1 MFSGIVET
9 TTELLEVQEG
19 QSIYRIF
26 LKRPI
31 QFDDLQIGDSVA
43 VNGVCLTVEMFD
55 SIKMQFS
62 LGLETL
68 QVLQWKQQ
76 DWKNRKINVE
86 RSLKLSDRI
95 HGHLVTG
102 HVEALGKVLRSDQV
116 GENWFLDVEVPTA
129 LLPLIWK
136 KGSITLHGVSLTV
149 NTLEKNILQ
158 VCLIPETQKR
168 TNLIEFKKDDFIHLE
183 SDYMAKAFYRF
194 YELQGKDEH

>member
-1 MFSGIVET
+1 
-9 TTELLEVQEG
+9 
-19 QSIYRIF
+19 
-26 LKRPI
+26 
-31 QFDDLQIGDSVA
+31 
-43 VNGVCLTVEMFD
+43 MFD
-55 SIKMQFS
+55 STKMQFS
-62 LGLETL
+62 LGQETL

-116 GENWFLDVEVPTA
+116 GENWFLDVEVPTN

-168 TNLIEFKKDDFIHLE
+168 TNLIELKKDDFIHLE

-194 YELQGKDEH
+194 YELQGKNDH

>member
-19 QSIYRIF
+19 QSICRIF

-55 SIKMQFS
+55 STKMQFS

-116 GENWFLDVEVPTA
+116 GENWFLDIEVPTA

-168 TNLIEFKKDDFIHLE
+168 TNLIEFKKDDSIHLE

-194 YELQGKDEH
+194 YELQGKDEQ